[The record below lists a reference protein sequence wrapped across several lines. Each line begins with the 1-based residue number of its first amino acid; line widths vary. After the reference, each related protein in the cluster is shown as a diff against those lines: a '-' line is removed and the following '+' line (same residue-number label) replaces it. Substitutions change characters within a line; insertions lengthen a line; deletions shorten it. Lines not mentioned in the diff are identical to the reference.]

1 MTGNASINSIDG
13 NQSHIH
19 WKLHW
24 KHHLRNLKSINWEK
38 TDDCFFFFGKM
49 KPVHVPTSFDGCGRG
64 FCLLHLYLRELIGDG
79 RLVVPD
85 ADVGA
90 QSVLVDVDVV
100 VVIVVGQLQR
110 RELGLERRI
119 VAAAAGRRHR
129 R

>member
-1 MTGNASINSIDG
+1 MIV
-13 NQSHIH
+13 
-19 WKLHW
+19 
-24 KHHLRNLKSINWEK
+24 
-38 TDDCFFFFGKM
+38 FFFFGKM

-100 VVIVVGQLQR
+100 VVVVVGQLQR

-129 R
+129 RERLPKTNKQTNKKPHPTNKQTKRSKQNVNSGRLAVT